1 MDLLAKRTFASLGVR
16 NFRLFMGGQ
25 FISMSG
31 TWMQTI
37 GMSWL
42 VLTLTHS
49 GTQLGAIVAA
59 QFLPIML
66 LGAWGGLVADR
77 FNKRKLLLATQSAM
91 GLLALILGVLVLTH
105 EIQLWMVY
113 ALATALGLVTV
124 IDSPTRQS
132 FVIEMVGADNIRN
145 AVTLNSTMVNT
156 ARVIGPSIAGVLIAT
171 VGVGICFTVNAFT
184 YLAVLAALMLM
195 NESELFQAPRAVR
208 AAGQIKEGLKY
219 VWSEPKLKATLIMMF
234 IIGTFAYE
242 FPVIFPLF
250 ATVTLKGNA
259 ATYSSMMVATGVGAI
274 AGGLYTASHAEAREK
289 QLLLTAAAF
298 GVSIV
303 AASLMPAYYAVLAV
317 LVVVGALSV
326 LFIALGN
333 TTLQLTATPTMRGRV
348 MALWS
353 IAFQGTTPI
362 GGPLIGF
369 LSDKTNPRIG
379 LAAGGISCLVAV
391 LIGWLVFRQSRRLKA
406 SESVW

>member
-1 MDLLAKRTFASLGVR
+1 MEQIARRTFASLGVR

-25 FISMSG
+25 VISMCG

-37 GMSWL
+37 GLSWL

-77 FNKRKLLLATQSAM
+77 FNKRKLLLVTQSLM
-91 GLLALILGVLVLTH
+91 GILALILGLLVLTH
-105 EIQLWMVY
+105 SIHLWMVY
-113 ALATALGLVTV
+113 VLATLLGLVTV
-124 IDSPTRQS
+124 VDSPTRQS
-132 FVIEMVGADNIRN
+132 FVIEMVGSENVRN

-156 ARVIGPSIAGVLIAT
+156 ARVIGPSIAGILIAT
-171 VGVGICFTVNAFT
+171 VGVGVCFVANAVS
-184 YLAVLAALMLM
+184 YLAVLAALKMM
-195 NESELFQAPRAVR
+195 NESQLFRAPKAIR

-219 VWSEPKLKATLIMMF
+219 VWSEPRLKTTLIMMF

-250 ATVTLKGNA
+250 ATVTLHGNA
-259 ATYSSMMVATGVGAI
+259 ATYSSMMVATGIGAI
-274 AGGLYTASHAEAREK
+274 GGGLYTASHSDAREK
-289 QLLLTAAAF
+289 QLLLAAASF
-298 GVSIV
+298 GLSII
-303 AASLMPAYYAVLAV
+303 AAALMPIYYAVLGV
-317 LVVVGALSV
+317 LVAVGALSV
-326 LFIALGN
+326 IFIALGN
-333 TTLQLTATPTMRGRV
+333 TTLQLTAEPMMRGRV

-369 LSDKTNPRIG
+369 LSDKTNPRVG
-379 LAAGGISCLVAV
+379 LAAGGVSCLIAVA
-391 LIGWLVFRQSRRLKA
+391 IGWLVFRRSRRVPVQLA
-406 SESVW
+406 S